1 MRLAGAP
8 VADDRGALRRE
19 VGQLVGLVLLV
30 DGVFI
35 AAYAALGVAEASAQV
50 RLGYLVAWTV
60 ATLVVVLRGL
70 GRVRAARV
78 RLRRGTAAKGA

>member
-8 VADDRGALRRE
+8 MADDRGALRRE
-19 VGQLVGLVLLV
+19 VLQLVGLVLLV
-30 DGVFI
+30 DGAFI
-35 AAYAALGVAEASAQV
+35 AGYYAADVTAASAQA
-50 RLGYLVAWTV
+50 RFGYLIAWTA

-78 RLRRGTAAKGA
+78 RLRRGR

>member
-19 VGQLVGLVLLV
+19 VLRLVGLVLLV

-35 AAYAALGVAEASAQV
+35 ACYFIAGLATASAH
-50 RLGYLVAWTV
+50 LTFGYTIAWTV
-60 ATLVVVLRGL
+60 VTLAVVLRGL

-78 RLRRGTAAKGA
+78 RARRDR

>member
-1 MRLAGAP
+1 

-19 VGQLVGLVLLV
+19 VLRLLGMVLLV

-35 AAYAALGVAEASAQV
+35 AGYFIAGLAAASANFNF
-50 RLGYLVAWTV
+50 GYMIAWTMV
-60 ATLVVVLRGL
+60 TLAVVLWGL

-78 RLRRGTAAKGA
+78 RLMRGR